1 MRSWGNNDSA
11 IERWRK
17 LGVVVWTVLGLIV
30 LFVGFSLLVYSLRSV
45 LTPFIYAAALVY
57 LLQPGVD
64 FLEKRGLSRLNGI
77 LVSYLILILIF
88 SLVMVFVIPVVVDET
103 TNLIRDLPRYVR
115 LGQVTFSRYLKTF
128 REFRIP
134 SEAADV
140 ISQALNQLKRSLLSL
155 LARVPRVTIGLFGAF
170 FNLVLA
176 PIIAFYALKDL
187 ELIKRGALRLIPL
200 PYREE
205 GRLILGKV
213 DRALRGFVRGQLT
226 DAIIIGIL
234 SSIGLAVLGI
244 DFAVIIGM
252 LAGFFNLIP
261 YFGPIIGSIPAIII
275 ALINYSAWRAFAVI
289 VMFLI
294 VQQLDSQVINPY
306 LMRRYVGLHPL
317 LVIFALLAGGL
328 SLGLLGMLIAV
339 PVTAVA
345 MVLTGHLLEKREEA
359 LSEE

>member
-1 MRSWGNNDSA
+1 MKGWENSDSA
-11 IERWRK
+11 IKRWHK
-17 LGVVVWTVLGLIV
+17 LGIVIWTVLGLII
-30 LFVGFSLLVYSLRSV
+30 LFVAFSLLIYWLRSV
-45 LTPFIYAAALVY
+45 LTPFIYAAAIVY
-57 LLQPGVD
+57 VLQPGVD
-64 FLEKRGLSRLNGI
+64 FLERRGLSRLSGI
-77 LVSYLILILIF
+77 LLSYLILILVF
-88 SLVMVFVIPVVVDET
+88 SLTMVFVIPLMVEET

-115 LGQVTFSRYLKTF
+115 LGQETFSRYVEVF
-128 REFRIP
+128 RDFRIP
-134 SEAADV
+134 QEAADV
-140 ISQALNQLKRSLLSL
+140 VSQGLNQVKSSLLSV
-155 LARVPRVTIGLFGAF
+155 LARVPRAAVGLFGAL

-187 ELIKRGALRLIPL
+187 ELIRRGALRLVP
-200 PYREE
+200 PVYREE
-205 GRLILGKV
+205 GGAVLTKI
-213 DRALRGFVRGQLT
+213 DRALRGFVRGQLA
-226 DAIIIGIL
+226 DALIVGVLSAVGLGI
-234 SSIGLAVLGI
+234 LGI

-275 ALINYSAWRAFAVI
+275 ALINYSPWRALGVI

-328 SLGLLGMLIAV
+328 LLGLLGMLIAV

-345 MVLTGHLLEKREEA
+345 MVLTSHFLEKREEA

>member
-1 MRSWGNNDSA
+1 MRSWGNNDST

-17 LGVVVWTVLGLIV
+17 LGIVVWTVLGLIV

-155 LARVPRVTIGLFGAF
+155 LARVPRATMGLFGAF

-328 SLGLLGMLIAV
+328 LLGLLGMLIAV